1 MNKWLRR
8 CRYALAWENYQLLFR
23 AASALYLTR
32 AYLKDH
38 RPSPLL
44 SAAIQAVD
52 PIYLRAQK
60 GWKISD
66 PERIV
71 RLAAFLVRLPFIRG
85 KCVQQSLVSY
95 RLLNGYGI
103 PARICFGIKADNLQ
117 EAGHAWVVLPGPPDR
132 ALGERFAPQTRFK
145 MVYQSPRP

>member
-1 MNKWLRR
+1 MKKWIRR
-8 CRYALAWENYQLLFR
+8 CRYALAWENYPLFFR
-23 AASALYLTR
+23 AAFAVYLAR
-32 AYLKDH
+32 IYLKDN

-52 PIYLRAQK
+52 PIYLRAQA
-60 GWKISD
+60 GWRISD

-71 RLAAFLVRLPFIRG
+71 RMAAFLVRLPFIRG

-103 PARICFGIKADNLQ
+103 PARIYFGIKADNLQ

-132 ALGERFAPQTRFK
+132 PLGERFDPQTQFK
-145 MVYQSPRP
+145 VVYQSPRP